1 MPRQAPIHPGE
12 ILKTEFLDPLGIT
25 PYALSKNAGIDKG
38 NLSRIINGKS
48 SISADVALRLAQFFD
63 VSADSWMNLQTRY
76 DLEVARDRSL
86 DRIESEVCSYRLLI
100 GDKDVGSRSSGR
112 G

>member
-1 MPRQAPIHPGE
+1 MARLAPIHPGE
-12 ILKTEFLDPLGIT
+12 LLKTEFLDPMGIT

-48 SISADVALRLAQFFD
+48 SISADVALRLARFFGT
-63 VSADSWMNLQTRY
+63 SADSWMNLQSRY
-76 DLEVARDRSL
+76 DLETAKDRS
-86 DRIESEVCSYRLLI
+86 RGKIEREVRVYC
-100 GDKDVGSRSSGR
+100 R